1 MTLQWMTTRCIMK
14 NPKHSSEKFALVNY
28 HVTNIVTKQ
37 EFINF
42 KRPARD
48 KTWPK
53 VWFLLI
59 LLSFIHP
66 SSFSA
71 RWAQTQAPS
80 GESVS
85 RIFSCLWRHRIN
97 GRRRD
102 SLKTGLTHNPSAPI
116 LMVCG
121 CPVDALW
128 MCGCCLQVPISALVF
143 QHTRAIPYKEVHKTS
158 P

>member
-28 HVTNIVTKQ
+28 HVTNMVTKQ
-37 EFINF
+37 EIINF
-42 KRPARD
+42 KRPAHD
-48 KTWPK
+48 KTD
-53 VWFLLI
+53 VQRFLLI
-59 LLSFIHP
+59 LLSFIRP
-66 SSFSA
+66 SPFSA
-71 RWAQTQAPS
+71 CWAQTQAPS

-102 SLKTGLTHNPSAPI
+102 TLKTGLTHNPSASI

-121 CPVDALW
+121 CPVDVW
-128 MCGCCLQVPISALVF
+128 MLSAGPDISPRLSTLARHPL
-143 QHTRAIPYKEVHKTS
+143 
-158 P
+158 